1 MREEQFI
8 NKLEQDIVLTT
19 VYLAAEKAI
28 EARHRSQT
36 AEARLLDIHQPN
48 ISAWVNDRWEGLS
61 VERLMHFLNAPDRD
75 VGRGVSFARRAISR
89 GTTVANDGGGA
100 HP

>member
-48 ISAWVNDRWEGLS
+48 ISAWVNDR
-61 VERLMHFLNAPDRD
+61 
-75 VGRGVSFARRAISR
+75 
-89 GTTVANDGGGA
+89 
-100 HP
+100 